1 MSMDEKRW
9 IDLRSDTVTV
19 PSREMLLTVLEAQLG
34 DDGRR
39 ITPETGGDGTVNELE
54 ALAARITGK
63 EAAILFPSG
72 TMANTAA
79 LLTWAKARGYG
90 AGGPSYALISSGK
103 NRLCTCAWGAAA
115 GVL

>member
-1 MSMDEKRW
+1 MAMDEKRW

-19 PSREMLLTVLEAQLG
+19 PSREMLLTVLEAQMG

-63 EAAILFPSG
+63 EATILFPVIL
-72 TMANTAA
+72 AA
-79 LLTWAKARGYG
+79 SASSSLTE
-90 AGGPSYALISSGK
+90 PLT
-103 NRLCTCAWGAAA
+103 L
-115 GVL
+115 